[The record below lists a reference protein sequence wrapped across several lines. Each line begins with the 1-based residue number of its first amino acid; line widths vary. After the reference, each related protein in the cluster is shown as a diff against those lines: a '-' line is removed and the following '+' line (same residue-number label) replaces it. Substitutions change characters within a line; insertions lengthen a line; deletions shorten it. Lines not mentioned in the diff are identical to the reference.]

1 MKTDD
6 VIKTIKE
13 IETARIEATINA
25 DAAALEKIMDDELVW
40 IHATGRIDSKES
52 WLQKVKSGT
61 VKYIKMES
69 SDTRYRVYGDAVV
82 VTGRGVTAFI
92 NKDGEKSSNIC
103 YTTIYVKHNNSWK
116 NVSMQVTRN
125 QLAQ

>member
-1 MKTDD
+1 
-6 VIKTIKE
+6 
-13 IETARIEATINA
+13 
-25 DAAALEKIMDDELVW
+25 MDDELVW

-52 WLQKVKSGT
+52 WIQKVKSGT

-69 SDTRYRVYGDAVV
+69 SDAQYRVYGETVV

-103 YTTIYVKHNNSWK
+103 YTTVYVKQNNTWK

-125 QLAQ
+125 QLVQ